1 MSFSGRFL
9 EFVFVSWLL
18 IIIPGPSVLF
28 TISRGLALGSSGAV
42 KTVFGN
48 SIGLVLQAVIVSIG
62 LGAALA
68 RSNLA
73 FTVVR
78 LVGASY
84 LIYLGYK
91 TLRSRKLV
99 ADNKASA
106 LSLSSSTKI
115 IREGFTV
122 GFTNPKSFVFMA
134 VILPQF
140 VVRANGHIPLQLL
153 TLGLTFSLLA
163 FLSDSAWGIFA
174 GKSRNWIAK
183 NPNLLARMSMSAG
196 VIIAM
201 LGVVLLFYHQTS

>member
-9 EFVFVSWLL
+9 EFVLVSWLL

-28 TISRGLALGSSGAV
+28 TISRGIALGSSGAV

-48 SIGLVLQAVIVSIG
+48 SIGLVLQAIFVSLG
-62 LGAALA
+62 LGEALA

-73 FTVVR
+73 FSVVR

-99 ADNKASA
+99 TDDKASDLA
-106 LSLSSSTKI
+106 LSSSKKI
-115 IREGFTV
+115 VREGLIV
-122 GFTNPKSFVFMA
+122 GLTNPKSFVFLA
-134 VILPQF
+134 VVLPQF
-140 VVRANGHIPLQLL
+140 VVKADGHIPLQLL

-183 NPNLLARMSMSAG
+183 NPNLLARMTMSAG

-201 LGVVLLFYHQTS
+201 LGVVLLFYHQSN

>member
-9 EFVFVSWLL
+9 EFIAVSWLL

-28 TISRGLALGSSGAV
+28 TISRGIALGSSGAV

-48 SIGLVLQAVIVSIG
+48 SIGLVLQAIFVSVG
-62 LGAALA
+62 LGEALA

-73 FTVVR
+73 FSVVR

-84 LIYLGYK
+84 LIYLGYM

-99 ADNKASA
+99 TDDKASDLA
-106 LSLSSSTKI
+106 LSSSKKI
-115 IREGFTV
+115 VREGLIV
-122 GFTNPKSFVFMA
+122 GLTNPKSFVFMA
-134 VILPQF
+134 VVLPQF
-140 VVRANGHIPLQLL
+140 VIKANGHIPLQLL

-183 NPNLLARMSMSAG
+183 NPNLLARLTRSAG
-196 VIIAM
+196 VTIAM
-201 LGVVLLFYHQTS
+201 LGVVLLFYHQSN